1 MPNYSETK
9 LYELISHD
17 QQGNPVV
24 YRGHTTQPL
33 HKRLSEH
40 HKKYKVWLKDNT
52 KAYYSSYEVLKH
64 GNARIELVRVIHCNN
79 VMEAKRAEGLF
90 IREAPCV
97 NKYIA
102 GRTLKE
108 WNDEHKDK
116 ISEDHKKYYQ
126 EHKDEIKAYCKKY
139 HQEHKDEKKAY
150 KKKYRE
156 EHKEEFKQ
164 KHKNYYQENKEKW
177 SEKVTCECGIEIQRV
192 SLLRHCKSKKHLD
205 AVKKK

>member
-40 HKKYKVWLKDNT
+40 NRKYNTWIKDNT
-52 KAYYSSYEVLKH
+52 KAYYSSFEVIKH

-102 GRTLKE
+102 GRTTKE
-108 WNDEHKDK
+108 WCDEHKDK
-116 ISEDHKKYYQ
+116 ISEDHKKKYQ
-126 EHKDEIKAYCKKY
+126 MN
-139 HQEHKDEKKAY
+139 KDEKKAYDKKYREENKDKIKEY

-156 EHKEEFKQ
+156 EHKEKFKQ
-164 KHKNYYQENKEKW
+164 KHVNYYQENKDKW
-177 SEKVTCECGIEIQRV
+177 NEKVMCECGIEIQRC
-192 SLLRHCKSKKHLD
+192 SLLRHCKSKKHLQ
-205 AVKKK
+205 AIEKK